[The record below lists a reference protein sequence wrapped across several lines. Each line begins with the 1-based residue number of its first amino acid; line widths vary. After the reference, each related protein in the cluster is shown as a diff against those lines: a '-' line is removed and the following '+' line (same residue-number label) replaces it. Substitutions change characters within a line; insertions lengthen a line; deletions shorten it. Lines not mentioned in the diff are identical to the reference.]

1 MLSKGFKIV
10 APKTFEIDVESI
22 NSNSNQA
29 IVRIDNAAIC
39 KADLR
44 YYLGNRDERIL
55 GLKYPMRLIHE
66 AVGTILKDNTGTYK
80 KGDKVILVPNMC
92 MCEKCD
98 FEHIE
103 DKSLGENYC
112 PKAKFASSNYDGFS
126 AECISYLTS
135 NLIKYNSDINSEVA
149 VFAELISVSISA
161 IRRIE
166 SLDNKVI
173 GIWGDGILGYIL
185 SHVIKLNSKN
195 SRVISIGRNSEKLKM
210 FNIDSTYIIDDKE
223 LKNIKFDLLFEC
235 VGGVASEN
243 AINQMIEY
251 AKFGADIVLT
261 GVSEEGAKLNTRRI
275 LEKAVRITGST
286 RSTIDDFKVASEM
299 LQNKFLQEAIN
310 KLILSV
316 NEVKDISGYY
326 KVFELE
332 SESRELGKHI
342 IKMNL

>member
-10 APKTFEIDVESI
+10 SPKTFEIDIESI
-22 NSNSNQA
+22 DSNDNQA

-44 YYLGNRDERIL
+44 YYLGNRDEKIL

-66 AVGTILKDNTGTYK
+66 AVGTILKDDSGKFK
-80 KGDKVILVPNMC
+80 KGDKVILVPNIC

-98 FEHIE
+98 FEHVE
-103 DKSLGENYC
+103 NKCLGENYC

-135 NLIKYNSDINSEVA
+135 NLVPYSNDINSEIA
-149 VFAELISVSISA
+149 VFAELISVAISA
-161 IRRIE
+161 IRRVE

-185 SHVIKLNSKN
+185 SHVIKMKSED
-195 SRVISIGRNSEKLKM
+195 SRVISIGRNIEKLKM
-210 FNIDSTYIIDDKE
+210 FNVDSTYLINDKE

-243 AINQMIEY
+243 AINQMIEC

-261 GVSEEGAKLNTRRI
+261 GVTEYGVKLNTRRI

-286 RSTIDDFKVASEM
+286 RSTIGDFKEASEM
-299 LQNKFLQEAIN
+299 LKSAFLQKVIN
-310 KLILSV
+310 KLILSI

-332 SESRELGKHI
+332 SSNRKLGKHI